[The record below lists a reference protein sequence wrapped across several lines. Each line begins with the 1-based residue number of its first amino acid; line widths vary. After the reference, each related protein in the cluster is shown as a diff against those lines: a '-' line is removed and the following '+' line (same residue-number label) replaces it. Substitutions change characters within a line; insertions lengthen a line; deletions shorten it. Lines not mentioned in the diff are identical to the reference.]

1 MEKKRLSR
9 RDFLRM
15 SAITAAGVALASCAP
30 RAAPEEETTPE
41 AEQAP
46 TDTPAPMEPVV
57 LNYWLPSGETEDGS
71 WAQHDEWAQQYDAAN
86 ENVSFEFGG
95 PGWDDYWTKLPLE
108 IAQGTGPDLFWF
120 HFNWTIPF
128 IQGGLMA
135 PFSADDAAEIKNKVA
150 FIDDFLYD
158 GKLYWW
164 AEGWQTRA
172 MFWNKA
178 MVEEVGIT
186 SKDELPKDWEGF
198 IELAKEM
205 TQYDDAGEVTRA
217 GFHWFHGDVRWTWAD
232 FKAQLGEYFFSED
245 GRRGTMYTPGG
256 ISTAQMILDW
266 EFEDRVGST
275 DLPGHIF
282 DAFTSDLAAVALG
295 AGWMENQLLDNYPD
309 KEVYITNLP
318 TPGGKVPPAYCRRTP
333 EATSCVSSQSKNK
346 AAAFEFVKW
355 YTTDPDIMIERANGG
370 VVPSLRAIQDT
381 VQDWGGRWVQTAL
394 EAIDRTLFLGTPPP
408 EWENQ
413 FNLFTE
419 PVYIARSM
427 EIEPALEE
435 AQLAMDEVL
444 SEEEYPLVLW
454 GYQEREYAHADEMHM
469 PEILA

>member
-15 SAITAAGVALASCAP
+15 SAITAAGAALASCAP
-30 RAAPEEETTPE
+30 RVTPE
-41 AEQAP
+41 PEGEAV

-57 LNYWLPSGETEDGS
+57 LNYWLPSGETEEGS
-71 WAQHDEWAQQYDAAN
+71 WAQHDEWAQQYDEQN
-86 ENVSFEFGG
+86 PNVSFEFGG

-108 IAQGTGPDLFWF
+108 IASGTGPDLFWF
-120 HFNWTIPF
+120 HFNWMIPF
-128 IQGGLMA
+128 VGGGLME
-135 PFSADDAAEIKNKVA
+135 PFSAEDTAEIKNKVA
-150 FIDDFLYD
+150 FIDNFLVD

-172 MFWNKA
+172 MFWNKE
-178 MVEEVGIT
+178 MLEEVGIT

-205 TQYDDAGEVTRA
+205 TQYDDSGEVTRA
-217 GFHWFHGDVRWTWAD
+217 GFHWYHGDVRWTWAD
-232 FKAQLGEYFFSED
+232 LKVQLGEYFFSED

-256 ISTAQMILDW
+256 IQVAQQILDW
-266 EFEDRVGST
+266 EFEDKVGST
-275 DLPGHIF
+275 DLPGNVF
-282 DAFTSDLAAVALG
+282 DAFTSDLAAVTIG
-295 AGWMENQLLDNYPD
+295 AGWMENQLLDNFPD
-309 KEVYITNLP
+309 KEVYITNMP
-318 TPGGKVPPAYCRRTP
+318 TPGGAAPPAYCRRTP
-333 EATSCVSSQSKNK
+333 EATSGVSSQSQNK
-346 AAAFEFVKW
+346 EAAFEFVKW

-370 VVPSLRAIQDT
+370 VVPSLKAIQDT
-381 VQDWGGRWVQTAL
+381 VEDWGGRWMQTAL
-394 EAIDRTLFLGTPPP
+394 EAIERTLYLGTPPP
-408 EWENQ
+408 EWENM

-427 EIEPALEE
+427 EVEPALEE

-454 GYQEREYAHADEMHM
+454 GYQEREYAHADEMYM
-469 PEILA
+469 PEILV